1 MGKRSWFENKSLVI
15 HNSLLI
21 DYIVYVTG
29 IDSSNLIYALTFSS

>member
-21 DYIVYVTG
+21 DYIIYVMG
-29 IDSSNLIYALTFSS
+29 IDSFDLCSNF